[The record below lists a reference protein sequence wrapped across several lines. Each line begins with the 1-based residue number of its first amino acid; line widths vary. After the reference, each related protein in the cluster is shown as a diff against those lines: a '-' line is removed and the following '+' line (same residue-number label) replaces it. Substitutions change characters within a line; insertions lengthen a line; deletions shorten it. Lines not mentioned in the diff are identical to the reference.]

1 MNYIKHLNQF
11 MELVSVDDRL
21 TPHHISVYLA
31 LFQQWNKNRFP
42 EAIYICRNEIM
53 QAAKVGST
61 RTYYKCLNALHEFG
75 YIVYTPSRCPIT
87 GSKVSINLLS
97 DTSEEAENGEEIP
110 SRLPKSTQVQHG
122 QNRPMSWCKS
132 ATTED
137 PVVTPLLK
145 HNINLLNNK
154 TRERR
159 AHEKKI
165 DHGFLEK
172 KCREEKEERPA
183 GERREIAQSSN
194 ATPPSSFPSENSL
207 VSKRKMEVARN
218 FSMPTLEE
226 IKDFFE
232 QMTCPSGLK
241 MDRQARQLEAIK
253 FFHHFES
260 NGWLVGGK
268 SPMRNWKAGCRSW
281 VAKIPY
287 FTRKANQTQVPE
299 RKNFHVNQ
307 QKNFAQAL

>member
-75 YIVYTPSRCPIT
+75 YIIYTPSRCPIT

-110 SRLPKSTQVQHG
+110 SHLPKSTQVRHG
-122 QNRPMSWCKS
+122 QNQSMSWCKS
-132 ATTED
+132 ATTENT
-137 PVVTPLLK
+137 VVTPLLK

-159 AHEKKI
+159 AREKKI
-165 DHGFLEK
+165 GYNLIFPKNEN
-172 KCREEKEERPA
+172 EERPA
-183 GERREIAQSSN
+183 DERKKTAQSSN
-194 ATPPSSFPSENSL
+194 AISPSSFPSENSL
-207 VSKRKMEVARN
+207 VSKIKMEVARN
-218 FSMPTLEE
+218 FSKPTLEE

-232 QMTCPSGLK
+232 QMTYPSGVK
-241 MDRQARQLEAIK
+241 MDQQARQLEAIK

-281 VAKIPY
+281 VARIPY
-287 FTRKANQTQVPE
+287 FSRTPIQTQKPE

>member
-11 MELVSVDDRL
+11 MELVAVDDRL

-42 EAIYICRNEIM
+42 DAIFISRNEIM

-61 RTYYKCLNALHEFG
+61 RTYYQCLNALHAFG
-75 YIVYTPSRCPIT
+75 YLIYTPSRCPIT
-87 GSKVSINLLS
+87 GSKVTINLLS
-97 DTSEEAENGEEIP
+97 EGIEEAETGEEIP
-110 SRLPKSTQVQHG
+110 SHLPKTTQVRHG
-122 QNRPMSWCKS
+122 QNQPMSWCKS
-132 ATTED
+132 ATTEN

-165 DHGFLEK
+165 DHGSLEK
-172 KCREEKEERPA
+172 KCREEKEERTA
-183 GERREIAQSSN
+183 GERKKTAQSSN
-194 ATPPSSFPSENSL
+194 ATPPSSFPSENRLAS
-207 VSKRKMEVARN
+207 RTKMEVARD

-226 IKDFFE
+226 IKDFFD

-241 MDRQARQLEAIK
+241 MDQQARQLEAIK

-268 SPMRNWKAGCRSW
+268 SPMRNWKAACRSW
-281 VAKIPY
+281 AARIPY
-287 FTRKANQTQVPE
+287 FSRTPIQTQKPE

>member
-75 YIVYTPSRCPIT
+75 YIVYIPSRCPIT

-110 SRLPKSTQVQHG
+110 SHLPKSTQVRHG

-159 AHEKKI
+159 AREKKI
-165 DHGFLEK
+165 GYNLIFPKNEN
-172 KCREEKEERPA
+172 EERPA
-183 GERREIAQSSN
+183 GERKEIAQSSN
-194 ATPPSSFPSENSL
+194 AIPPSSFPSENSL
-207 VSKRKMEVARN
+207 VSKIKMEVARD

-226 IKDFFE
+226 IKNFFE
-232 QMTCPSGLK
+232 QMTYPSGLK
-241 MDRQARQLEAIK
+241 MDQQARQQEAIK

-287 FTRKANQTQVPE
+287 FSRTPIQTQKPE